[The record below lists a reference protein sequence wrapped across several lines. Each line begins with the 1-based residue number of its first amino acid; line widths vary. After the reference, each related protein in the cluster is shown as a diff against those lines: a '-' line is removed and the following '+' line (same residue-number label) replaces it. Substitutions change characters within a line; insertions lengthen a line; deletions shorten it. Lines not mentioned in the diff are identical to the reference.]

1 MLGIYFLEG
10 TPRSGETSFI
20 KYLTNQLQ
28 MLGKKVLQV
37 TTIGATTFRF
47 SYKTSTIHKYFRVPI

>member
-1 MLGIYFLEG
+1 
-10 TPRSGETSFI
+10 
-20 KYLTNQLQ
+20 

-37 TTIGATTFRF
+37 TTIGVATFRF